1 MANKDSFIHSDE
13 LLNYLR
19 LSLMGVCRPTVAYR
33 DEKLAY
39 VSY

>member
-19 LSLMGVCRPTVAYR
+19 LSLMGVCTVAYR